1 MKKPHTPKIRELL
14 RSEHYGM
21 TAKQIHEKL
30 PEIAKTKTIK
40 SSLTKM
46 PDVYI
51 DRWAREPGSRGQY
64 QAVYMA
70 VIPPRD
76 CPHPK
81 DRFPEVCKTRWIDR
95 GERP

>member
-14 RSEHYGM
+14 RAEPCGM
-21 TAKQIHEKL
+21 TAKQIHAKL
-30 PEIAKTKTIK
+30 PEINRTQTIK

-51 DRWAREPGSRGQY
+51 DRWVREPGSRGQN

-70 VIPPRD
+70 VVPPID

-95 GERP
+95 GERA